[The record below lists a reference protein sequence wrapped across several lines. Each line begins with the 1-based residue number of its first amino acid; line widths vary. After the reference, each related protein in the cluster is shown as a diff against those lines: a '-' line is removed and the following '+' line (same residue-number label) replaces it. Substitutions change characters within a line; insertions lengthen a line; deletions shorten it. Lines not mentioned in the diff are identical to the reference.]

1 MHGVA
6 RIRGSSGDTCR
17 VGRCEL
23 GISQVALSQGYD
35 KYGNFSLSSEDAKM
49 SRRWVSVIWEEALEA
64 GTWNF
69 TRIMSI

>member
-49 SRRWVSVIWEEALEA
+49 SRRWVSHLGRGTGSRNLE
-64 GTWNF
+64 F
-69 TRIMSI
+69 H